1 VAKQPINLIDER
13 LRRAFTKLMR
23 TGAALDLEMRKSKR
37 DVAVLELVRNRRQQK
52 ENPPAPQLT
61 VVTKGR

>member
-13 LRRAFTKLMR
+13 LRRAFTKLTR
-23 TGAALDLEMRKSKR
+23 TGPALDLELRKSKR
-37 DVAVLELVRNRRQQK
+37 DVAVLELARNRRQQK